1 MGRDIINMVEVM
13 MFMGAVMLACVTVLV
28 IGLTGLLILM
38 GWDLAIELW
47 GKIRYK

>member
-1 MGRDIINMVEVM
+1 MGRDIIHMVEAM

-38 GWDLAIELW
+38 GWDLTIELW
-47 GKIRYK
+47 GKLRYN

>member
-1 MGRDIINMVEVM
+1 MVEAM

-38 GWDLAIELW
+38 GWDLTIELW
-47 GKIRYK
+47 GKLRYK